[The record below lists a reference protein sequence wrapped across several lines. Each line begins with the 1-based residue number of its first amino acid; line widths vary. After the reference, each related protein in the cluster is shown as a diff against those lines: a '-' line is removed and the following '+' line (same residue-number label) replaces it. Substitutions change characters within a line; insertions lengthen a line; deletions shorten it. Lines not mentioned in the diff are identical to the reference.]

1 MKKVFSILLVV
12 LLVIFEVKTDYD
24 YDDILERRRAQQT
37 RSCLVTKGKYSQMV
51 NMYRQYRRQYRDD
64 DYYEELLVNWC
75 SKFCDRLGCK
85 DLVDEYFDD
94 DD

>member
-64 DYYEELLVNWC
+64 DAYEDLLVSWC
-75 SKFCDRLGCK
+75 AKFCDRLGCK